1 MWILST
7 VAIACLNADLLSLP
21 ECESNPGLKC
31 QFWAHSG
38 LDPALFYPQPS
49 DCLYH
54 SLPSPSDNCATDW
67 IILADT
73 VPQPCKLSHHC
84 GLVDR
89 VDTVMIPWGLI
100 VCKIWLTVVHGG
112 LMVTDRL
119 VKDDFCLVI
128 YMWPQKNQR
137 QAYVCNLDFSR
148 PPFKLMASV
157 QIKYSR
163 ILVIDSFVICIAIL
177 QDPHS

>member
-1 MWILST
+1 
-7 VAIACLNADLLSLP
+7 
-21 ECESNPGLKC
+21 
-31 QFWAHSG
+31 
-38 LDPALFYPQPS
+38 
-49 DCLYH
+49 
-54 SLPSPSDNCATDW
+54 
-67 IILADT
+67 
-73 VPQPCKLSHHC
+73 
-84 GLVDR
+84 
-89 VDTVMIPWGLI
+89 MIPWGLI

-177 QDPHS
+177 QDPLKRHSLILNTVMPAGRTIPNTFVTAYSGPRSGRAKSRRYGRKRVRTQRIGLRGRVIRASR